1 MEILKFCLKFLNFLG
16 IFKKSC
22 HFELSLE
29 SEKSIRI
36 LKYALN
42 LWILR
47 CAQYDKL
54 VWQIHKRKKKSK
66 KKERYREK
74 RKERKENEKMKK

>member
-1 MEILKFCLKFLNFLG
+1 M
-16 IFKKSC
+16 
-22 HFELSLE
+22 

-36 LKYALN
+36 LKYALI

-66 KKERYREK
+66 EKKREK
-74 RKERKENEKMKK
+74 RKEKREKKEKKMKKMKNV